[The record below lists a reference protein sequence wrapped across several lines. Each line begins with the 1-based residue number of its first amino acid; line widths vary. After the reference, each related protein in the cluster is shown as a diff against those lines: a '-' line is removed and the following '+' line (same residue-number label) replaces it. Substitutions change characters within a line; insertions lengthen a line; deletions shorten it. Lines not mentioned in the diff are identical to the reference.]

1 MVVVTALALALAA
14 PVATAAACACPR
26 PRPTLDELIVARP
39 DLTIFVA
46 RVVSV
51 LSPAKGAPT
60 LTRFAVEDVI
70 RGEPPD
76 VVEMRGVTFQDD
88 PCGIDLRVGEVRT
101 IAAERGANGG
111 WFTTDC
117 LSPRPD

>member
-1 MVVVTALALALAA
+1 MLVVTALALALSA

-26 PRPTLDELIVARP
+26 PRPTLEELVATRP

-51 LSPAKGAPT
+51 LSPVKGEPT

-88 PCGIDLRVGEVRT
+88 PCGIDLRVGELRT
-101 IAAERGANGG
+101 VAAYQRGDGA
-111 WFTTDC
+111 WFTSDC